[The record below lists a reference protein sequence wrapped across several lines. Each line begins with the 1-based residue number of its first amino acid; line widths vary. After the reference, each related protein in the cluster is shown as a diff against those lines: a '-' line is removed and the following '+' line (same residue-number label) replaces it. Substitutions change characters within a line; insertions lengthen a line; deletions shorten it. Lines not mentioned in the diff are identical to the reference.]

1 MSAVPQPIV
10 TTSTVNGRV
19 RLRACAI
26 RGTTL
31 VALAITIAFAIP
43 AQAQAPAEKGRH
55 EHDGLMFRA
64 ALGAGYAAGTWDAV
78 AIDAFGNTGKLD
90 LAGAAGFFSVDIGSS
105 IAGSLVLH
113 ARLSDV
119 SVISPTVSVDG
130 SEMGDLSKDA
140 SLTFYLFGP
149 AATYYLMPAN
159 VYFTLA
165 LGLAQA
171 AVDTGAGDTGASG
184 EGFGLEVDVG
194 KEWWVG
200 DNWGIGAAARFS
212 FASLPY
218 DLADGSSTRLGGLGF
233 GVLLSAT
240 YQ

>member
-1 MSAVPQPIV
+1 MSEVAQHIV
-10 TTSTVNGRV
+10 TMSTMNGRV
-19 RLRACAI
+19 CSRACAM
-26 RGTTL
+26 RTAVLG
-31 VALAITIAFAIP
+31 AFAILFALAFP
-43 AQAQAPAEKGRH
+43 AQAQTPAERGQH
-55 EHDGLMFRA
+55 EHDGFMFRA
-64 ALGAGYAAGTWDAV
+64 ALGAGYASGTWDAV
-78 AIDAFGNTGKLD
+78 AIDTFGNTGELN
-90 LAGAAGFFSVDIGSS
+90 LAGAAGFFSVDVGGS

-119 SVISPTVSVDG
+119 SVVSPTVSVDG
-130 SEMGDLSKDA
+130 TEMGDLSKNA

-149 AATYYLMPAN
+149 AATYYVMPAN

-165 LGLAQA
+165 LGLGEA
-171 AVDTGAGDTGASG
+171 AVDTGAGDSGASG

-200 DNWGIGAAARFS
+200 DNWGVGAAARFS

-218 DLADGSSTRLGGLGF
+218 DLADGSSTHLGGLGF
-233 GVLLSAT
+233 GVLFSAT